1 MHYQRSCLVWVKGC
15 ILDVGSILQSPNQL
29 RVLIYSYL
37 LDYKSRLN
45 VYIHISRLPNI
56 GTWIEGAGERDIYF
70 A

>member
-1 MHYQRSCLVWVKGC
+1 MLVICASIGVFCDYQRSCLVLVKGC

-29 RVLIYSYL
+29 FIFIYIYSYC

-45 VYIHISRLPNI
+45 VFIY
-56 GTWIEGAGERDIYF
+56 IYF